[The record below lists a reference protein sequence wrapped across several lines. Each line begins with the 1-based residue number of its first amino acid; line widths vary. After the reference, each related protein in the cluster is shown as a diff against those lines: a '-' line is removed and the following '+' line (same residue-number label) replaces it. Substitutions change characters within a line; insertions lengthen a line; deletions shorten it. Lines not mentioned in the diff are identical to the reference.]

1 MLGGPFTWA
10 TNPRGDI
17 GSSCRG
23 RHGIDMHSLRAR
35 QNKSGAAEGTTTY
48 CIALAGRV
56 GGRGGHAVRAGA
68 ALFAG
73 LPRTWSLGTR
83 FMTMD
88 CLVTHIMGPDTSSSC
103 IGPLYHGAGY
113 EPAACWWK
121 VPGRTAV
128 GRGTC
133 SLQGCGVVLTD
144 QPSHPNSTPVVGRSH
159 VDRPGVDGPYLWLC
173 WPEGGS

>member
-23 RHGIDMHSLRAR
+23 RHGIDMHSLHAR
-35 QNKSGAAEGTTTY
+35 QHTSGVAGGTTTY

-88 CLVTHIMGPDTSSSC
+88 C
-103 IGPLYHGAGY
+103 
-113 EPAACWWK
+113 W
-121 VPGRTAV
+121 
-128 GRGTC
+128 
-133 SLQGCGVVLTD
+133 
-144 QPSHPNSTPVVGRSH
+144 
-159 VDRPGVDGPYLWLC
+159 
-173 WPEGGS
+173 